1 MTVPPYAAGFFVTML
16 TAYFSDRRQQRGAGA
31 FVTSG
36 IALIG
41 AALAI
46 NGRSVGIRYAALM
59 LLVAGVYACAP
70 CLISWVPNNTAG
82 HLRRATAVA
91 MAFIATNMGGIMSTW
106 IYPKESA
113 PYFNLG
119 IRFNLALLVIAMV
132 LVVVQVLLLRF
143 LNRRK
148 ERDPLGLLQGTEDLP
163 YEEQFAKLGDRHPR
177 YKYTY

>member
-1 MTVPPYAAGFFVTML
+1 
-16 TAYFSDRRQQRGAGA
+16 
-31 FVTSG
+31 
-36 IALIG
+36 
-41 AALAI
+41 
-46 NGRSVGIRYAALM
+46 
-59 LLVAGVYACAP
+59 
-70 CLISWVPNNTAG
+70 
-82 HLRRATAVA
+82 

-106 IYPKESA
+106 VYPKESA

-132 LVVVQVLLLRF
+132 LVVVQVVLLRF